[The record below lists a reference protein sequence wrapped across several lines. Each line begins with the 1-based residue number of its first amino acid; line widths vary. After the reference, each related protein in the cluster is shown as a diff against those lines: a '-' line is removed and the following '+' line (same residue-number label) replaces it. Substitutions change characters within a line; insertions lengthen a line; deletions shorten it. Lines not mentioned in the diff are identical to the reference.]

1 VRVIHQPFVIQPA
14 GPPTAYKT
22 YAIHAP
28 LATHWN
34 TVTCADVDCPHYLT
48 GWDSVIDERTDLGG
62 RQAHYIRRES
72 GRKFTEERQPDG
84 LTRFRFEAGQRCFQ
98 QHKARNM
105 RDERYVER
113 DGDHRGNPTG
123 RRYVHK
129 RPGEWVESFQANQ
142 ERVKAIQ
149 ERG

>member
-1 VRVIHQPFVIQPA
+1 MQTTDGRFPPA
-14 GPPTAYKT
+14 GPVTAYKS
-22 YAIHAP
+22 YLISAP

-34 TVTCADVDCPHYLT
+34 LATCADVDCPHYLA
-48 GWDSVIDERTDLGG
+48 GWDSLIDERTGLGQ

-72 GRKFTEERQPDG
+72 GRRFTEERQPDG
-84 LTRFRFEAGQRCFQ
+84 LTRFSFEAGQRCFT

-113 DGDHRGNPTG
+113 DGDWRGNPTG
-123 RRYVHK
+123 RKRVHTQ
-129 RPGEWVESFQANQ
+129 PDHWVESFALNQ
-142 ERVKAIQ
+142 GRLIALQ